1 MHVHVGDRSCV
12 LCVRGAPRGGSRSPG
27 SCEGGGHAPPPA
39 ARVWLID
46 VEFPFFTPLK
56 QQSEE
61 KVVSGIVN
69 FGFGPPRARRVR
81 MPRSPSSARSAAETQ
96 LLLLLLLRIPHLT
109 QSTTLFGADL
119 LSTNSSTGTC
129 VASCSGTAASTAA
142 FDNSPST
149 IARLPGPAPW
159 LQAAFE
165 SAYRLTG
172 YQFSVYWMN
181 PATQPPPTA
190 WVVRCEKGEPGNT
203 TLVEID
209 RRANETLTKVPYFH
223 IYTFATGLT
232 QGCVNARFEFLG
244 YDDASSVPPPV
255 NTLATAPLQSRISPA
270 WSAYGSG
277 LMLSRRRAAC
287 QKATPSV

>member
-1 MHVHVGDRSCV
+1 MQRC
-12 LCVRGAPRGGSRSPG
+12 
-27 SCEGGGHAPPPA
+27 
-39 ARVWLID
+39 
-46 VEFPFFTPLK
+46 
-56 QQSEE
+56 
-61 KVVSGIVN
+61 
-69 FGFGPPRARRVR
+69 
-81 MPRSPSSARSAAETQ
+81 ARSAAETQ
-96 LLLLLLLRIPHLT
+96 LLLLLLLRIPQLT

-119 LSTNSSTGTC
+119 ISTSSSTGTC

-159 LQAAFE
+159 LQATFE

-209 RRANETLTKVPYFH
+209 RRANETLTATPYFH

-232 QGCVNARFEFLG
+232 QGCINARFEFLG

-287 QKATPSV
+287 HRATPSV